1 MIILNTDLLYGD
13 FTRVVLPSKNGPS
26 MTNSREVIL
35 LSIDVADAN
44 KDTMLN
50 TFKLPSNERLVTSN
64 DSYNK

>member
-50 TFKLPSNERLVTSN
+50 TFFKLPSNERLVTSN
-64 DSYNK
+64 DS